1 MGWWHLKALTPL
13 AVKIP
18 NSFARDILA
27 GYHVCFI
34 AGGLCLVT
42 FPKVCWSY
50 VNLLTT
56 IKALMFCQPLCCP
69 VTYSL
74 RQNER
79 GQLHLTLF
87 FFLLLAHLL
96 ILPMLFIILTHQIL
110 HTNIARARSQHSVPT
125 MLTETSLWQRK
136 QESVSCAVDDVF
148 PVSWFRNFFR
158 ICRIADSSS
167 SCLWCML
174 DTRIWHGWYSSLRCW
189 PNRWSLR
196 CMLDARIWNY
206 DK

>member
-1 MGWWHLKALTPL
+1 
-13 AVKIP
+13 
-18 NSFARDILA
+18 
-27 GYHVCFI
+27 
-34 AGGLCLVT
+34 
-42 FPKVCWSY
+42 
-50 VNLLTT
+50 
-56 IKALMFCQPLCCP
+56 MFCHFSWGMLIVCELADHNKSTHVLPATLLPSDLQSQSKQ
-69 VTYSL
+69 VGT
-74 RQNER
+74 
-79 GQLHLTLF
+79 LTLDTV
-87 FFLLLAHLL
+87 FFLLLAHL

-110 HTNIARARSQHSVPT
+110 HTNIGRARSQHSVPT
-125 MLTETSLWQRK
+125 ILTETSLWQRK

-158 ICRIADSSS
+158 MCRIADSSS

-206 DK
+206 DKS